1 MCTAVALIAGT
12 VDVGRLNEAL
22 AALDD
27 RGYRRW
33 AEPGSM
39 PEPTG
44 VLAAQER
51 CYLLARAQC
60 DCRTFLGSAVQEAD
74 DHDAAALR
82 YRRKGWSEA
91 RVARALAE
99 RERSRARPN
108 RRRTNEDADYW
119 IDLLTGVADELALQR
134 LGLVHYYS
142 GTTEEPANGFV
153 GRRDAGP
160 MEQASA
166 ALAGMP
172 EGVIHDFD
180 RFSTAH

>member
-1 MCTAVALIAGT
+1 MCTATALIAGT
-12 VDVGRLNEAL
+12 DDLGRLNEVL

-27 RGYRRW
+27 RGYRRR
-33 AEPGSM
+33 AEPGGIAD
-39 PEPTG
+39 PPG
-44 VLAAQER
+44 VLTAGEH
-51 CYLLARAQC
+51 CYLLARAPC
-60 DCRTFLGSAVQEAD
+60 DCGTFLGSALQGTD

-99 RERSRARPN
+99 RDRSRA
-108 RRRTNEDADYW
+108 RRRTNEDAAYW

-134 LGLVHYYS
+134 LGLVHWYR
-142 GTTEEPANGFV
+142 GTTEEPANSFAV
-153 GRRDAGP
+153 RRDAGP

-166 ALAGMP
+166 TLAGMP

-180 RFSTAH
+180 RFRAAH